1 MGLEATS
8 WYEIFSMKIYLA
20 DNVWIIDRERTILK
34 RILHYNILRSFYYL
48 MREKRSIKE
57 TVKLITK

>member
-1 MGLEATS
+1 LGLEATS